1 MGAQCSPCSPGENSE
16 ILVENGGGD
25 FRQDSARP
33 KLAEADHFDKEYQL
47 DVNDDTG
54 ILGHS
59 SIGTVV
65 KTRHRNSKR
74 VHAVKTISKKSL
86 EGTEWK
92 GDIET
97 MKKLDHPN
105 ICKINE
111 SWEDAM
117 SIYLVMEFCGGGH
130 LTGLGGAP
138 EDKVNESTIACLI
151 RQMVSAVSHLHEHN
165 VVHSDIRPENWLFGE
180 PVQESTTPLDMH
192 LKMIDFG
199 LASKHGRARPESRR
213 FVKSHGQGPA
223 SPHNLPL
230 GSVQRRS
237 SSSKSMTRPTEEHD
251 RILFCKAPEQVT
263 SSMSSSSSSDDKADV
278 WALGIIAFFLL
289 SGQSPFQGPPD
300 RDALF
305 RNANFVFMPAEL
317 WRPVS
322 AEAKNFIAMCLQR
335 DPELRPTAPKALTLP
350 WMRLAEGTLT
360 EGNQMR
366 QLGRWPP
373 TSPQIRQMRSKL
385 SMFGPPLPAAEKI
398 KNSFER
404 MKRFN
409 VLERVAVIAAA
420 HRLPND
426 RIPDLIEA
434 FEKLDREREGVL
446 SAQEFLEGLENVGI
460 PCAEMQKYVTGADIN
475 GNRLIDYL
483 AFVRAIEDFQRNM
496 QDNVVW
502 AVFKNFDAKGDGSV
516 LKKTIVEELKST
528 SHKHAVSVNFPEV
541 PLEDILDEL
550 EDDGDAQIDV
560 EEFKRILRTSG
571 RSGGSGASGASGSS
585 SSKASKKNLTKA
597 LNWSIPWSGSS
608 KN

>member
-1 MGAQCSPCSPGENSE
+1 MGAQCSPCSPGETSE
-16 ILVENGGGD
+16 ILVEPGSGD
-25 FRQDSARP
+25 SRSIDSARP

-97 MKKLDHPN
+97 IKKLAHPN

-151 RQMVSAVSHLHEHN
+151 RQMVSAVGHLHEHN

-199 LASKHGRARPESRR
+199 LASKHGRARPETRR
-213 FVKSHGQGPA
+213 FVKSHGQGMGA
-223 SPHNLPL
+223 PHQQLD
-230 GSVQRRS
+230 RRRT
-237 SSSKSMTRPTEEHD
+237 SSSKFSSARPTEEHD

-263 SSMSSSSSSDDKADV
+263 NATSSSSNSDDKADV
-278 WALGIIAFFLL
+278 WALGIISFFLL
-289 SGQSPFQGPPD
+289 SGQSPFQGPPEK
-300 RDALF
+300 DALF

-335 DPELRPTAPKALTLP
+335 DPALRPTAPKMMSLP
-350 WMRLAEGTLT
+350 WMRLAESTLA
-360 EGNQMR
+360 EGNQLR
-366 QLGRWPP
+366 QAGRWPP
-373 TSPQIRQMRSKL
+373 TSPQMRAMRSKL

-398 KNSFER
+398 KNSFDR

-420 HRLPND
+420 HRLPNE
-426 RIPDLIEA
+426 RIPDLSEA
-434 FEKLDREREGVL
+434 FEKLDREKEGVL
-446 SAQEFLEGLENVGI
+446 SAAEFLEGLESVGI
-460 PCAEMQKYVTGADIN
+460 PCGEMQKYVAGLDIN
-475 GNRLIDYL
+475 SNRLIDYP

-496 QDNVVW
+496 QENVVW
-502 AVFKNFDAKGDGSV
+502 AVFRNFDAKGAGSV
-516 LKKTIVEELKST
+516 AKKTIVEELKAT
-528 SHKHAVSVNFPEV
+528 SHKQAVTVNFPEV
-541 PLEDILDEL
+541 PLQDILDEL

-571 RSGGSGASGASGSS
+571 RSGGSGASGASS
-585 SSKASKKNLTKA
+585 SSKSSEKKNSTSGLKG
-597 LNWSIPWSGSS
+597 IFPWSNSS